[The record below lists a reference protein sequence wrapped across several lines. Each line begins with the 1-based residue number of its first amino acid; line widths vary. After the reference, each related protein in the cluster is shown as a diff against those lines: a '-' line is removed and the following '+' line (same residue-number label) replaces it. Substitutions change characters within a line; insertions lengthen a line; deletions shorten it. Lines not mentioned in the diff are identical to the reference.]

1 MSSEFDRTFEE
12 MKSTAMAYI
21 RVASTVSGLCG
32 LIAGAAL
39 GAMAAHT
46 DASRERAFEEADD
59 LILVDAL
66 TREPAKTLLKKGYA
80 TPDQIRDAAEK
91 GIHDLANTANTAFS
105 STENTKET
113 ARQAVTAYLADKSI
127 SPVVKIPVPTAP

>member
-12 MKSTAMAYI
+12 MSSTAMTCI
-21 RVASTVSGLCG
+21 RVASAVSGLCG
-32 LIAGAAL
+32 LIAGTAL
-39 GAMAAHT
+39 GAMAAYT
-46 DASRERAFEEADD
+46 DASRERTFEEADD
-59 LILVDAL
+59 LVLVDAL